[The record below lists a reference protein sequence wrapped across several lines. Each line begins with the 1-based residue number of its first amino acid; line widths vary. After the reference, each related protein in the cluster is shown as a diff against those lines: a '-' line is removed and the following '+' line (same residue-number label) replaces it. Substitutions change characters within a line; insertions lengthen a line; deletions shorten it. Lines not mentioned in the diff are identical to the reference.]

1 MRTAKI
7 AIFRW
12 ALIGCL
18 GLIPAWELPIQQAQ
32 AAAPPERILP
42 DTTVFMV
49 KLIDA
54 KSFREAFRGSQ
65 YGQLWNDPALKDFR
79 EELGQKLA
87 EATKDLKEKIG
98 VSVGDLIQLP
108 QGTLAVAGIVK
119 EAARDEAAASGLPVD
134 GVLLADAGE
143 NEKKMLEVLERAT
156 KQGET
161 SGAKI
166 LTESFNGLTIHI
178 IQFPPRSQE
187 KTEKAEKAEKDKK
200 PLPDPPLIWTNS
212 GSMFF
217 IATDLEIIKDLAAH
231 RDGREN
237 SLAATEAYAK
247 TQAKTDS
254 AKSQVIWYLDVAKL
268 VKVVIKAN
276 SREADAQQTDV
287 LVQELGVYGLKSIG
301 GCLTLGGTGSYDSLS
316 KTFVHA
322 PRPVAGLL
330 KVFSLPPITLRPES
344 WVPATVASYQ
354 TVSFD
359 LDNAFTA
366 LNEIANKFQP
376 GMVNLIE
383 QQLVGPNGGQP
394 LSFQNDVFGPLGDR
408 VTVISDFK
416 KPIKEDSQRMLVAV
430 ALEDAKAF
438 QNTLSRLL
446 ELTGAAPQK
455 REFQGTTIYD
465 FDLNLPN
472 QAVGAPQALSG
483 PISIAIAKDT
493 LFLTSDTTLLE
504 QVLRPGNPTLADS
517 ASFQSIA
524 KEFPEKASGLSYVR
538 PDESARLSYDLVK
551 SGKFEK
557 AIQQAAA
564 TRGGA
569 EIPNL
574 GKIIPGD
581 KLPDFSVFAKYLSLG
596 GGFSLMDEDG
606 FTMTGFTLRRPGP

>member
-1 MRTAKI
+1 M
-7 AIFRW
+7 
-12 ALIGCL
+12 
-18 GLIPAWELPIQQAQ
+18 
-32 AAAPPERILP
+32 
-42 DTTVFMV
+42 
-49 KLIDA
+49 
-54 KSFREAFRGSQ
+54 GS
-65 YGQLWNDPALKDFR
+65 
-79 EELGQKLA
+79 
-87 EATKDLKEKIG
+87 
-98 VSVGDLIQLP
+98 
-108 QGTLAVAGIVK
+108 
-119 EAARDEAAASGLPVD
+119 
-134 GVLLADAGE
+134 
-143 NEKKMLEVLERAT
+143 
-156 KQGET
+156 
-161 SGAKI
+161 
-166 LTESFNGLTIHI
+166 TEFYT
-178 IQFPPRSQE
+178 
-187 KTEKAEKAEKDKK
+187 
-200 PLPDPPLIWTNS
+200 
-212 GSMFF
+212 
-217 IATDLEIIKDLAAH
+217 
-231 RDGREN
+231 
-237 SLAATEAYAK
+237 K

-276 SREADAQQTDV
+276 TKEADAKQTDV
-287 LVQELGVYGLKSIG
+287 LVQEFGVYGLKSIG
-301 GCLTLGGTGSYDSLS
+301 GCLTLGAGSYDSLS

-330 KVFSLPPITLRPES
+330 KVFSLPPISLRPES

-366 LNEIANKFQP
+366 LNELANKFQP
-376 GMVNLIE
+376 GMINLVE

-408 VTVISDFK
+408 ITVITDFK
-416 KPIKEDSQRMLVAV
+416 KPIKDDSQRMLVAV
-430 ALEDAKAF
+430 SLEDTKGF

-446 ELTGAAPQK
+446 ELTNAAPKK

-465 FDLNLPN
+465 FDVSMPDQGPGGAAPAPTLN
-472 QAVGAPQALSG
+472 G

-493 LFLTSDTTLLE
+493 LFMTSDTTLLE
-504 QVLRPGNPTLADS
+504 QILRPGNPTLAES
-517 ASFQSIA
+517 ASFQSVA

-564 TRGGA
+564 TRGAG

-596 GGFSLMDEDG
+596 GGFSIMDEEG
-606 FTMTGFTLRRPGP
+606 FMMTGFTLRRPGP